1 MNSKAEVKVTWY
13 KFTFAVSVTKSLDAQ
28 SVNQFIH
35 SVKDLLKLGQRKENL
50 TLSYAITSCEGTAI
64 FLLS

>member
-1 MNSKAEVKVTWY
+1 MVQIHVCRKRDS
-13 KFTFAVSVTKSLDAQ
+13 KSLDAQ
-28 SVNQFIH
+28 SLNQFIH